1 MRWNKELALKVQ
13 STARMLNAERKWWE
27 TFLKEEHKKRGKWDS
42 MTVEVKQQLALDNW
56 PLTTIDKFKEE
67 KQPLTEEAKR
77 QQEELKNSS
86 RNSTSF
92 LG

>member
-1 MRWNKELALKVQ
+1 MKVQ
-13 STARMLNAERKWWE
+13 STARMSNAERKWWE